1 MAALVLLDR
10 HDALLLPCAYMATA
24 PLRQAHVLTVL
35 NLKGGVGK
43 THTVWLLAS
52 VCQEQSKRILII
64 DTDTQANFT
73 GSFLPQRDERPGV
86 EALFHPAL
94 DAEPSTLI
102 RRSAHAHIDIIPASP
117 LLARF
122 DLSDQK
128 EWEQAD
134 LHLSLVDA
142 VNELRSQ
149 YDYIVFDCPPRLS
162 LVSFAALC
170 ASDHVI
176 IPMEAAD
183 WGAQGIMQ
191 VTAAIRYVQ
200 ERHNPRLALLG
211 YLVSR
216 FKRARSY
223 QRSYLQQL
231 RKHFEALAFDTV
243 IPDLAQFEKSVTDRI
258 PITLHAPSSEESAIA
273 RTFVDEVERR
283 IERLGRGS
291 RAGRRPRVQRRSVA
305 AAAAQR

>member
-1 MAALVLLDR
+1 MP
-10 HDALLLPCAYMATA
+10 DAPPRRA
-24 PLRQAHVLTVL
+24 QVITVL

-43 THTVWLLAS
+43 THAVWLLAS
-52 VCQEQSKRILII
+52 VSQEREKRILVL

-73 GSFLPQRDERPGV
+73 RSFLPNSDGQPGI
-86 EALFHPAL
+86 ESLFHPAL
-94 DAEPSTLI
+94 DAEPTTLV
-102 RRSAHAHIDIIPASP
+102 RRTAYPHIDIIPASP

-122 DLSDQK
+122 DVSNQAD
-128 EWEQAD
+128 WERAD

-142 VNELRSQ
+142 VNELRPQ
-149 YDYIVFDCPPRLS
+149 YDFIVFDCPPRLS

-200 ERHNPRLALLG
+200 ERHNRRLALLG

-216 FKRARSY
+216 FRRARSY

-231 RKHFEALAFDTV
+231 RKHFEGLAFDTV

-273 RTFVDEVERR
+273 RTFLDEVERR
-283 IERLGRGS
+283 IERLGRSGDT
-291 RAGRRPRVQRRSVA
+291 GRRPRVQRRPVTA
-305 AAAAQR
+305 AAAER